1 MKEPGSKPHRE
12 LNVRLYLDDLR
23 EPPADFD
30 TVART
35 AEEALALLRAGR
47 VTFLSFDHDLGT
59 DATGY
64 TVARWIE
71 EQAHAGTLA
80 PLGWAVHSAN
90 PVGRRNIEAA
100 LTNADRFWHERATLS
115 RSNPMATVHDTAAAE
130 RYEQELAKAPTR
142 EQPPTTV
149 SSVPI
154 DPLYTPDSVG
164 ELDPDADLGYPGQYP
179 YVRGVHASMYR
190 SRLWTMRQFAG
201 FGTARQTNERFKFLL
216 EKGQTG
222 LSTAFDLPTLMG
234 LDSDDPRSLGEV
246 GKLGVAV
253 DTLDDMATLYDGID
267 LGEVSVSMTINAPAI
282 VVMAFYLANAED
294 RGIDWRKLRGTIQ
307 NDILKEFHA
316 QNEFVFPPEPH
327 VRLVADVI
335 EFCATH
341 VPQWNTVSISGYH
354 IREAGSTAVQELAF
368 TLADGF
374 HYVET
379 CLERG
384 LDVDAFAP
392 RLSFFFNAHND
403 LFEEVAKYRAARLLW
418 AEAMRHKYGARKENS
433 WKLRF
438 HAQTAG
444 CSLQAEQPEVNLMR
458 VAYQA
463 LAAVLGGCQ
472 SLHTNSMDETLAL
485 PSEHAATLAI
495 RTQQVLAYETGV
507 TNTVDPLGGGY
518 FVEALTRQMER
529 QGRTYFDR
537 IEQLGGM
544 IKALESGFF
553 RREIAD
559 AAFVYQRDVDAK
571 RKLIVGVNAFVEDE
585 AKKIDTLVVDE
596 KPEKEQLA
604 ALRQRKAQRDNATA
618 QRLLAEVRRVAA
630 TKENLMPTLLEAARA
645 RCGVGEIMN
654 ALADVFGRYDGAAR
668 W

>member
-1 MKEPGSKPHRE
+1 
-12 LNVRLYLDDLR
+12 
-23 EPPADFD
+23 
-30 TVART
+30 
-35 AEEALALLRAGR
+35 
-47 VTFLSFDHDLGT
+47 
-59 DATGY
+59 
-64 TVARWIE
+64 
-71 EQAHAGTLA
+71 
-80 PLGWAVHSAN
+80 
-90 PVGRRNIEAA
+90 
-100 LTNADRFWHERATLS
+100 
-115 RSNPMATVHDTAAAE
+115 MATVPETANRERWEKEVAAAPA
-130 RYEQELAKAPTR
+130 RP
-142 EQPPTTV
+142 QPPTTV
-149 SSVPI
+149 SGVPI
-154 DPLYTPDSVG
+154 EPLYTPDGQSG
-164 ELDPDADLGYPGQYP
+164 FDYDADLGYPGQYP
-179 YVRGVHASMYR
+179 FTRGVHASMYR

-201 FGTARQTNERFKFLL
+201 FGTARQTNERFRFLL

-234 LDSDDPRSLGEV
+234 LDSDDPRALGEV
-246 GKLGVAV
+246 GRLGVAV
-253 DTLDDMATLYDGID
+253 DTLEDMKELFAGID
-267 LGEVSVSMTINAPAI
+267 LAKVSVSMTINAPAAL
-282 VVMAFYLANAED
+282 VMAFFLANAQD
-294 RGIDWRKLRGTIQ
+294 RGVSWRDLRGTLQ

-327 VRLVADVI
+327 VRLVCDVI
-335 EFCATH
+335 EFCTQH

-374 HYVET
+374 HYVDT
-379 CLERG
+379 CLARG

-418 AEAMRHKYGARKENS
+418 AEAMRNRYGARNPAS

-444 CSLQAEQPEVNLMR
+444 CSLQDRQPEVNLIR

-485 PSEHAATLAI
+485 PSEHAVTLAL

-507 TNTVDPLGGGY
+507 TSTVDPVGGSY
-518 FVEALTRQMER
+518 FVEALTRQTEQAAR
-529 QGRTYFDR
+529 RYFER

-544 IKALESGFF
+544 LPALEAGFF

-559 AAFVYQRDVDAK
+559 AAFAYQRDVDAR
-571 RKLIVGVNAFVEDE
+571 RKLVVGVNAFEEVE
-585 AKKIDTLVVDE
+585 E
-596 KPEKEQLA
+596 KPLDVLEIDPVVEREQVASLRRVKEGRDA
-604 ALRQRKAQRDNATA
+604 AAVGRA
-618 QRLLAEVRRVAA
+618 LLEVRRVAA
-630 TKENLMPTLLEAARA
+630 TADNLMPAFLEAARA
-645 RCGVGEIMN
+645 RCTVGEIMA
-654 ALADVFGRYDGAAR
+654 ALADVFGRYDGAAK